1 VSHCWTAFPQHQ
13 PGNNCNQKETDNL
26 KSGGGDP
33 NGNARLAKKNGKKLD
48 FFSAISTN
56 WRSKSLCKIQPTT
69 QIEI

>member
-33 NGNARLAKKNGKKLD
+33 NGNARLAKKNGKSLT
-48 FFSAISTN
+48 FFPRFRQTGGLSRSAKFN
-56 WRSKSLCKIQPTT
+56 LQLR
-69 QIEI
+69 